1 MIRCRCD
8 WDNTREISP
17 LLKMLVIAD
26 GVGESVGCDLLR
38 IRSKTQATVSTRF
51 APKDRGAERD
61 EFGISGVARRF

>member
-1 MIRCRCD
+1 
-8 WDNTREISP
+8 
-17 LLKMLVIAD
+17 MLVIAD